1 MLINMKNMFENMTE
15 YLDNEGKEL
24 TPGFY
29 GYSGA
34 DEIVYFT
41 GEYNPESKSPIFEK
55 EFECGEKKESS
66 FFFVKRLY
74 KIAKSEVREKLSKL
88 KKTTNWLEKRIEE
101 ANERTL

>member
-1 MLINMKNMFENMTE
+1 MFENMTE

-24 TPGFY
+24 VKGFY

-34 DEIVYFT
+34 DEIIYFT
-41 GEYNPESKSPIFEK
+41 GEYSSESKSPIFEK
-55 EFECGEKKESS
+55 ESEFGEKKESS

-88 KKTTNWLEKRIEE
+88 KKTTNWLEKRVEE
-101 ANERTL
+101 SNERTL